1 MESIRIR
8 GARTHNLKNVS
19 VDIPRDRLVVITG
32 LSGSGKSSLAFDT
45 LYAEGQRRYVE
56 SLSAYARQ
64 FLQLMEKPDVD
75 LIEGLSPSIAIEQ
88 KATSHNPRS
97 TVGTVTEI
105 HDYLRV
111 LYARVGEPHCP
122 TCGRRV
128 GAQTAQEI
136 VDQVAGL
143 PAGSTS
149 YYFRT
154 RAALVEGCVG
164 RLLELDLAVELPS
177 VLAAHPAALVDVLT
191 GIGVA
196 MATTQRRRTL
206 ARYELSLAAVREPD
220 LRPPLIEGGDT
231 LRRLAA
237 QALVGWGAAA
247 PDAAAAEVAAVLD
260 GLVFTALLRGPHD
273 PSALAAWLRP
283 ALARA
288 LAGLRANGPFES

>member
-1 MESIRIR
+1 MSDRRTELLDCALTLLAEQGLR
-8 GARTHNLKNVS
+8 GLTH
-19 VDIPRDRLVVITG
+19 R
-32 LSGSGKSSLAFDT
+32 A
-45 LYAEGQRRYVE
+45 
-56 SLSAYARQ
+56 
-64 FLQLMEKPDVD
+64 
-75 LIEGLSPSIAIEQ
+75 
-88 KATSHNPRS
+88 
-97 TVGTVTEI
+97 
-105 HDYLRV
+105 
-111 LYARVGEPHCP
+111 
-122 TCGRRV
+122 
-128 GAQTAQEI
+128 

-164 RLLELDLAVELPS
+164 RLLELDLAVEVPS
-177 VLAAHPAALVDVLT
+177 VLAAHPAALLDVLT

-196 MATTQRRRTL
+196 MATAQRRRTL

-237 QALVGWGAAA
+237 QALVGWGAAD

>member
-1 MESIRIR
+1 MSDRRTELLDCALTLLAEQGLR
-8 GARTHNLKNVS
+8 GLTH
-19 VDIPRDRLVVITG
+19 R
-32 LSGSGKSSLAFDT
+32 A
-45 LYAEGQRRYVE
+45 
-56 SLSAYARQ
+56 
-64 FLQLMEKPDVD
+64 
-75 LIEGLSPSIAIEQ
+75 
-88 KATSHNPRS
+88 
-97 TVGTVTEI
+97 
-105 HDYLRV
+105 
-111 LYARVGEPHCP
+111 
-122 TCGRRV
+122 
-128 GAQTAQEI
+128 

-164 RLLELDLAVELPS
+164 RLLQLDLAVELPS

-237 QALVGWGAAA
+237 QALVGWGAAD

-288 LAGLRANGPFES
+288 LAGLRENGPFES

>member
-1 MESIRIR
+1 MSDRRTELLDCALTLLAEQGLR
-8 GARTHNLKNVS
+8 GLTH
-19 VDIPRDRLVVITG
+19 R
-32 LSGSGKSSLAFDT
+32 A
-45 LYAEGQRRYVE
+45 
-56 SLSAYARQ
+56 
-64 FLQLMEKPDVD
+64 
-75 LIEGLSPSIAIEQ
+75 
-88 KATSHNPRS
+88 
-97 TVGTVTEI
+97 
-105 HDYLRV
+105 
-111 LYARVGEPHCP
+111 
-122 TCGRRV
+122 
-128 GAQTAQEI
+128 

-164 RLLELDLAVELPS
+164 RLLELDLVVELPS

-220 LRPPLIEGGDT
+220 LRPPLIEGGDM

-237 QALVGWGAAA
+237 QALVGWGAAD

>member
-1 MESIRIR
+1 MSDRRTELLDCALTLLAEQGLR
-8 GARTHNLKNVS
+8 GLTH
-19 VDIPRDRLVVITG
+19 R
-32 LSGSGKSSLAFDT
+32 A
-45 LYAEGQRRYVE
+45 
-56 SLSAYARQ
+56 
-64 FLQLMEKPDVD
+64 
-75 LIEGLSPSIAIEQ
+75 
-88 KATSHNPRS
+88 
-97 TVGTVTEI
+97 
-105 HDYLRV
+105 
-111 LYARVGEPHCP
+111 
-122 TCGRRV
+122 
-128 GAQTAQEI
+128 

-164 RLLELDLAVELPS
+164 RLLELDLVVELPS

-196 MATTQRRRTL
+196 MATAQRRRTL

-237 QALVGWGAAA
+237 QALVGWGAAD

-288 LAGLRANGPFES
+288 LAGLRKNGPFES

>member
-1 MESIRIR
+1 MSDRRTELLDCALTLLAEQGLR
-8 GARTHNLKNVS
+8 GLTH
-19 VDIPRDRLVVITG
+19 R
-32 LSGSGKSSLAFDT
+32 A
-45 LYAEGQRRYVE
+45 
-56 SLSAYARQ
+56 
-64 FLQLMEKPDVD
+64 
-75 LIEGLSPSIAIEQ
+75 
-88 KATSHNPRS
+88 
-97 TVGTVTEI
+97 
-105 HDYLRV
+105 
-111 LYARVGEPHCP
+111 
-122 TCGRRV
+122 
-128 GAQTAQEI
+128 

-164 RLLELDLAVELPS
+164 RLLELDLAVELPG
-177 VLAAHPAALVDVLT
+177 VLAARPAALVDVLT

-196 MATTQRRRTL
+196 MATGQRRRTL

-237 QALVGWGAAA
+237 QALVGWGAAD

-273 PSALAAWLRP
+273 PPALAAWLRP

-288 LAGLRANGPFES
+288 LAGIRANGPSEP